1 MLLGQQ
7 HMLVETEGFITVHG
21 EGKRRELACMK
32 ESIEGSKHVNFE
44 VLAAASSIRN
54 T

>member
-1 MLLGQQ
+1 MFF
-7 HMLVETEGFITVHG
+7 EKEGFKTVHG

-32 ESIEGSKHVNFE
+32 KSIEGSKHVNYG

-54 T
+54 P